1 MVRLIEGNMVT
12 PQKIRPRQNRILL
25 MMFLNL
31 MFYLNFTSCLFNQR
45 DVITMIA
52 FEHSCPALM
61 RKPGDLQTTLK
72 YWQNTKY
79 QRCKRES
86 ANTELLPIFC

>member
-12 PQKIRPRQNRILL
+12 PQKIRPSQNRILL

-31 MFYLNFTSCLFNQR
+31 MFHLDFTSCLFNQR

-52 FEHSCPALM
+52 PEHSCPALM
-61 RKPGDLQTTLK
+61 RKQGTFKVP
-72 YWQNTKY
+72 
-79 QRCKRES
+79 
-86 ANTELLPIFC
+86 